1 MYYTENNNN
10 RDNFRFML
18 IFLSSLLLHIA
29 LILLIPTIYEEFRIE
44 EIKEEKIRA
53 SLVSFVEEKEKKVA
67 NTTKEV
73 KKKEELLKRE
83 EVKKQ
88 EEPKK
93 IVEEKKEVKKEV
105 IEEAKVKEKVE
116 VKKKLPVLTGPV
128 RKERDF
134 DVTNVTST
142 KVEGTLREINSTEN
156 IKIETNIDN
165 SLGLKG
171 EDKLDI
177 NIDENRKLKEVEENI
192 TNGDFEKIKIGEDYQ
207 NATAITNLKENII
220 STKDIKGED
229 TETKLPKNI
238 ANYSTNVDGGKVE
251 FRRFTSPSYPEVAL
265 RNAQSGSVEVEF
277 DIKGSMT
284 IFRGIVAKSGYPSI
298 DRAVEEAAKTWQLE
312 IKKDGLFVDGK
323 VKVKVEFDLKSK
335 S

>member
-10 RDNFRFML
+10 KENFRFMI
-18 IFLSSLLLHIA
+18 IFLSSLLLHIT
-29 LILLIPTIYEEFRIE
+29 LILLIPTVYEEFRIE
-44 EIKEEKIRA
+44 EVKEEKIRA
-53 SLVSFVEEKEKKVA
+53 SLVSFKDEKEKKIA
-67 NTTKEV
+67 NSTQEV
-73 KKKEELLKRE
+73 KKKEELVKKE

-93 IVEEKKEVKKEV
+93 VVEEKKEVKKEV
-105 IEEAKVKEKVE
+105 VETAKVEEKVE

-142 KVEGTLREINSTEN
+142 KVEGALREVNTTED
-156 IKIETNIDN
+156 IKIETNIDE

-177 NIDENRKLKEVEENI
+177 NIDQRELRRVEENI
-192 TNGDFEKIKIGEDYQ
+192 SNGDFEKVKIGDDYT
-207 NATAITNLKENII
+207 NATAITNLKDNIDAI
-220 STKDIKGED
+220 KDIKGPD
-229 TETKLPKNI
+229 SETKLPKNI
-238 ANYSTNVDGGKVE
+238 ADYSTNVDGGVVE
-251 FRRFTSPSYPEVAL
+251 FRKFTSPTYPESAL
-265 RNAQSGSVEVEF
+265 SNAQSGSVEVAF

-284 IFRGIVAKSGYPSI
+284 IFRGVVAKSGYPSI

-312 IKKDGLFVDGK
+312 IKKDGLYVDGR
-323 VKVKVEFDLKSK
+323 VTVKVEFDLKTK
-335 S
+335 N